1 MYKSVRKRH
10 GRDGHQEY
18 SKALREQHN
27 LKHNSHE
34 IQISKGDVVLMKGDE
49 KNRGKWNT
57 EIVQHINKR
66 KDENIRSVQLRCK
79 KAILERAIQHLY
91 PMELTCS
98 SYKAPKEV
106 ILDPNERVFFS

>member
-34 IQISKGDVVLMKGDE
+34 IQISKGDVVLRVTRRIE
-49 KNRGKWNT
+49 
-57 EIVQHINKR
+57 
-66 KDENIRSVQLRCK
+66 ENG
-79 KAILERAIQHLY
+79 IQ
-91 PMELTCS
+91 
-98 SYKAPKEV
+98 K
-106 ILDPNERVFFS
+106 